1 MGVKLATLGGLLLGL
16 GGALL
21 GLAVLMLAF
30 GALVGIMNPTQF
42 PVPTSVAHVNKEIG
56 WTNNFALWYLLIPGG
71 ALALVG
77 LVLSGIG
84 FRGFRDWLAYK

>member
-1 MGVKLATLGGLLLGL
+1 MGVKLATLGGLLLGV

-21 GLAVLMLAF
+21 GLAVLMLVF
-30 GALVGIMNPTQF
+30 GAVAAQISPNMF
-42 PVPTSVAHVNKEIG
+42 PVASSVAHVSKEIG
-56 WTNNFALWYLLIPGG
+56 WTNNFALWYLLVPGG

-77 LVLSGIG
+77 LVLAGVG